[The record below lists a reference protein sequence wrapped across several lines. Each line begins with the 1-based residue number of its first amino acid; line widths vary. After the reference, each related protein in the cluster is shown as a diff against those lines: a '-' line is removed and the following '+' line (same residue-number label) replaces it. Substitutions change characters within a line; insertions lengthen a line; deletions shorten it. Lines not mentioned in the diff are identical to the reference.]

1 VRLDRQDRPVRLDHK
16 DRLVPQG
23 QQEMLEML
31 DLKVLK
37 VQLVSQA
44 HLEMLVNQDQ
54 LVLRESG
61 AIME

>member
-1 VRLDRQDRPVRLDHK
+1 M
-16 DRLVPQG
+16 PQG